1 MKLLRY
7 GPVGQERPGLPDGD
21 GTRRGI
27 SSFASDITGNS
38 LSPAN
43 LSALAAIDPHSF
55 PLVGS
60 SPRLGAPIRNI
71 GQCIAIGLNYADH
84 AAESNSPLPEAVY
97 PKPGDVMARGIDK
110 LGRQAQ
116 TGSKQHDCPPLR
128 RSLCRS
134 PCGDHRRGCRHRPD
148 VCQTLCH

>member
-27 SSFASDITGNS
+27 SSFASDITGKA

-43 LSALAAIDPHSF
+43 LSALAALDPQSL

-60 SPRLGAPIRNI
+60 RPRLCAPIGHI
-71 GQCIAIGLNYADH
+71 GKFIAIGLNGPDPP
-84 AAESNSPLPEAVY
+84 AESNALLPEAVY
-97 PKPGDVMARGIDK
+97 LKRGDVMTLGIDN

-116 TGSKQHDCPPLR
+116 TVVAWEQAA
-128 RSLCRS
+128 
-134 PCGDHRRGCRHRPD
+134 
-148 VCQTLCH
+148 

>member
-27 SSFASDITGNS
+27 SSFASDITGKA

-43 LSALAAIDPHSF
+43 LSALAALDPQSL

-60 SPRLGAPIRNI
+60 RPRLGAPIGHI
-71 GQCIAIGLNYADH
+71 GKFIAIGLNDADH
-84 AAESNSPLPEAVY
+84 AAESNAHLPEAVY
-97 PKPGDVMARGIDK
+97 LKPGDVMTLGIDK

-116 TGSKQHDCPPLR
+116 TVVAWEQAA
-128 RSLCRS
+128 
-134 PCGDHRRGCRHRPD
+134 
-148 VCQTLCH
+148 

>member
-27 SSFASDITGNS
+27 SSFASDITGKA
-38 LSPAN
+38 LSPAH
-43 LSALAAIDPHSF
+43 LSALAALDPQSL

-60 SPRLGAPIRNI
+60 RPRLGAPIGHI
-71 GQCIAIGLNYADH
+71 GKFIARGLNDADH
-84 AAESNSPLPEAVY
+84 AAESNAHLPEAVY
-97 PKPGDVMARGIDK
+97 LKPGDVMTLGIDK

-116 TGSKQHDCPPLR
+116 TVVAWEQAA
-128 RSLCRS
+128 
-134 PCGDHRRGCRHRPD
+134 
-148 VCQTLCH
+148 